1 MRTEI
6 LIAGFQKRSN
16 FYRMQK
22 SALISKA
29 FIFLASFNFK
39 AVVTRGSNV
48 QTVRTDLTDR
58 FPYYGARSL
67 KSNGRTQLKKCI
79 FFLVSRVRGYFNFFN
94 WVRPMVSGHVA
105 TWLLGLQ
112 EACIVDLARKFW
124 PCTGGVRNKNIKTLF
139 GKCSY
144 CAFMFLKR
152 APAKKI
158 FFK

>member
-22 SALISKA
+22 SALISKT

-39 AVVTRGSNV
+39 AVVTRGLNV

-67 KSNGRTQLKKCI
+67 QSNGRTQLKKCI
-79 FFLVSRVRGYFNFFN
+79 FFGF
-94 WVRPMVSGHVA
+94 SGK
-105 TWLLGLQ
+105 GL
-112 EACIVDLARKFW
+112 F
-124 PCTGGVRNKNIKTLF
+124 
-139 GKCSY
+139 
-144 CAFMFLKR
+144 
-152 APAKKI
+152 
-158 FFK
+158 